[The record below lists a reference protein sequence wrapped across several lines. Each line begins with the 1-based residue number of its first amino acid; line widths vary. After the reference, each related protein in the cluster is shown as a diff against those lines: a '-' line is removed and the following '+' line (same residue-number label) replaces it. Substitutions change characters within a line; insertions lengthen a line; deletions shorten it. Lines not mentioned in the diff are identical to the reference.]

1 MVEIGGGPRYRDT
14 VVATVVPLV
23 VLAEL
28 GRNISRMEGGVVTK
42 ARSRRHSRI
51 RYAYFYVDRRFFF
64 LLPLSLSLSL
74 SVMRGFPFSSF
85 SPPTAYKPAL
95 FHKYPFPTLA
105 QRLSLFHLRPSLS
118 LTLSLS
124 LSSSPTSLVRPN
136 RHAPHHDRHPAFL
149 SLSLSPVP
157 DKLLACPSP
166 SSLRLQL
173 PRRLAPRD
181 FLRSPISLHD
191 RSSHASLF
199 RATLYF
205 PSSRRSLVPIRVV
218 AA

>member
-118 LTLSLS
+118 LSLSLS
-124 LSSSPTSLVRPN
+124 LFLSHLTCSSQSSRSPPRSPPSVS
-136 RHAPHHDRHPAFL
+136 L
-149 SLSLSPVP
+149 SLSLARP
-157 DKLLACPSP
+157 
-166 SSLRLQL
+166 
-173 PRRLAPRD
+173 
-181 FLRSPISLHD
+181 
-191 RSSHASLF
+191 
-199 RATLYF
+199 
-205 PSSRRSLVPIRVV
+205 
-218 AA
+218 

>member
-1 MVEIGGGPRYRDT
+1 MGQEKAHWRWQTARQRVQSRRDSSWLWWR
-14 VVATVVPLV
+14 VHLPLV
-23 VLAEL
+23 
-28 GRNISRMEGGVVTK
+28 
-42 ARSRRHSRI
+42 RSTLR
-51 RYAYFYVDRRFFF
+51 
-64 LLPLSLSLSL
+64 
-74 SVMRGFPFSSF
+74 
-85 SPPTAYKPAL
+85 
-95 FHKYPFPTLA
+95 TLA
-105 QRLSLFHLRPSLS
+105 QARLHQSARSIRGPRAPTYVCTGNRLCFSGVDHVLSRSPSLS
-118 LTLSLS
+118 HSLS